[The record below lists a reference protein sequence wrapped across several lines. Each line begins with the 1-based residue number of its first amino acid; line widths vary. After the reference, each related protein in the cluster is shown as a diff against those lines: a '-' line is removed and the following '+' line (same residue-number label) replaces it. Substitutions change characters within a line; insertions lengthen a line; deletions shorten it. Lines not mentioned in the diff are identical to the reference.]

1 MVARRVPIGQ
11 SHHDVE
17 RGQGEHEVEEGPGVV
32 NSVVLRVVRFTC
44 NKPGGYILHFPP
56 PPPSKIGKKLQ
67 IPNKNRSSNNT
78 ATNYLRTDPPLR
90 SWTRDR
96 SDAQCR
102 SSSTWRPGPSN
113 LSCAVAK
120 WAMTKRSRII
130 LNAVKT
136 QLHLSWVTLRIAK
149 YNKSCHCK
157 ACFFSYE
164 NLILVTV
171 KIFYL
176 AFLMLE

>member
-1 MVARRVPIGQ
+1 MFNNKSIERTNLDLTLTQNIFKSHLIKKGLTYGDMVARRVPIGQ

-120 WAMTKRSRII
+120 
-130 LNAVKT
+130 
-136 QLHLSWVTLRIAK
+136 
-149 YNKSCHCK
+149 
-157 ACFFSYE
+157 
-164 NLILVTV
+164 
-171 KIFYL
+171 
-176 AFLMLE
+176 